1 MLRAKKHLQIAIRNR
16 EIIDTWLLERGLSPW
31 NVEIERMLVCCLESD
46 GTVEELV
53 NFLSFKH
60 GEPCS
65 CGSGKKFGAC
75 CGCVPGEKPF
85 KSGQRKSKKEWCGR
99 DNYGIQ

>member
-1 MLRAKKHLQIAIRNR
+1 
-16 EIIDTWLLERGLSPW
+16 LERSLSPW
-31 NVEIERMLVCCLESD
+31 NEEIERMLVCCLESD

-53 NFLSFKH
+53 NFLSLKH

-85 KSGQRKSKKEWCGR
+85 KSGQRKTKKGMVWP
-99 DNYGIQ
+99 